1 MKLDPIVKRETG
13 YMALGCLVGTAVT
26 ALVFVLLGRFD
37 MSVAL
42 GCLIG
47 YVMTVGNFFWMS
59 CALSLALEEEDEVAT
74 QLKMKRSYV
83 LRSVIMLVVMGASI
97 VLDGIHW
104 VPVVAAVF
112 YPRIIIFLRGIVQSI
127 KDRNAPTPPPAPI
140 TEEEEDDE
148 DEFERFVGG
157 FARTK
162 KQGST
167 AKRVSEDENS
177 STEGR

>member
-59 CALSLALEEEDEVAT
+59 CALSLALEEDEVAT

-167 AKRVSEDENS
+167 VKRVSEDENS

>member
-1 MKLDPIVKRETG
+1 
-13 YMALGCLVGTAVT
+13 MALGCLVGTAVT

-59 CALSLALEEEDEVAT
+59 CALSLALEEDEVAT

-167 AKRVSEDENS
+167 VKRVSEDENS